1 MRRREFFGVASDCR
15 SALDLDLDIL
25 ADLAGAG
32 AIGATTGMAAGHS
45 STTMSSLRTAESL
58 ATTDSIT
65 VISITATLTMAD
77 SITATLAMGALTMA
91 THFTEA
97 RAFMRS
103 QEGTRAGS
111 AALVTAEML
120 TVSLRADT
128 PALEAVAST
137 AVVRMVAVGGT
148 RDRGAAFS

>member
-1 MRRREFFGVASDCR
+1 MRRREFFGAASDCR
-15 SALDLDLDIL
+15 SALDLDSDTL
-25 ADLAGAG
+25 ADSDGAG
-32 AIGATTGMAAGHS
+32 AIGDMTGMAAEHS
-45 STTMSSLRTAESL
+45 STITSSLRTAESL
-58 ATTDSIT
+58 AMTDSIT

-120 TVSLRADT
+120 TASLRAGT
-128 PALEAVAST
+128 PALEVVASM
-137 AVVRMVAVGGT
+137 AVVRMVAAGGT

>member
-1 MRRREFFGVASDCR
+1 
-15 SALDLDLDIL
+15 
-25 ADLAGAG
+25 
-32 AIGATTGMAAGHS
+32 
-45 STTMSSLRTAESL
+45 
-58 ATTDSIT
+58 
-65 VISITATLTMAD
+65 
-77 SITATLAMGALTMA
+77 MA

-103 QEGTRAGS
+103 RGGTWAGS
-111 AALVTAEML
+111 AALIMAEML

-137 AVVRMVAVGGT
+137 AVVRMVAVGDT

>member
-1 MRRREFFGVASDCR
+1 MRRREFFGAASDCR
-15 SALDLDLDIL
+15 SVLDLDLDIL

-45 STTMSSLRTAESL
+45 SITMSSLRTAESL
-58 ATTDSIT
+58 AT
-65 VISITATLTMAD
+65 A
-77 SITATLAMGALTMA
+77 ALTMA

-103 QEGTRAGS
+103 QGGTRAGS
-111 AALVTAEML
+111 AALIMAEML
-120 TVSLRADT
+120 TAFLRAGT

-137 AVVRMVAVGGT
+137 AVVRMVAAGGT
-148 RDRGAAFS
+148 KDRSAAFS

>member
-1 MRRREFFGVASDCR
+1 MRRREFFGAASDCR
-15 SALDLDLDIL
+15 SALDLDLGTSE
-25 ADLAGAG
+25 DLDGAG
-32 AIGATTGMAAGHS
+32 AIGDMTGMAAEHS
-45 STTMSSLRTAESL
+45 STITSSLRTAESL

-120 TVSLRADT
+120 TASLRAGT
-128 PALEAVAST
+128 PALEVAASM
-137 AVVRMVAVGGT
+137 AVVRMVAAGGT
-148 RDRGAAFS
+148 SDWCISPY